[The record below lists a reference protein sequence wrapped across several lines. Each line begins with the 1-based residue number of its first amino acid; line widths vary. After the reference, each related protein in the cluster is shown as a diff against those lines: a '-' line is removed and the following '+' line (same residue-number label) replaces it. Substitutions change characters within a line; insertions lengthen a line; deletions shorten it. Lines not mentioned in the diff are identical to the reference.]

1 MLPSLPHE
9 CSKLVVAHLW
19 HRYGGHEEWPGEEN
33 ERRER
38 KVLAAHQV
46 GRGGG
51 PHHRL
56 AAPVESKH
64 EFTRRQQHDRINDDD
79 QSRDTPEPEARAR
92 DRFQHQAAVRLPNS
106 RLTTPPIRAAAPAK
120 ISTPN
125 LPITLKR
132 PALAAAAAAPP
143 TMRPVR
149 PYSAILSPL
158 RYSEY
163 F

>member
-1 MLPSLPHE
+1 MLPGLSRE
-9 CSKLVVAHLW
+9 CGKLVVAHLW
-19 HRYGGHEEWPGEEN
+19 HGHRGHEEWPGEEN

-38 KVLAAHQV
+38 QVLAAHQV
-46 GRGGG
+46 RGGG
-51 PHHRL
+51 RPHHRL
-56 AAPVESKH
+56 AVPVECEH
-64 EFTRRQQHDRINDDD
+64 ELARCQQHHRINDDD
-79 QSRDTPEPEARAR
+79 QSRDTPEPETRAR

-106 RLTTPPIRAAAPAK
+106 RLTTPPISAAAPAK

-149 PYSAILSPL
+149 PYSAILSPG
-158 RYSEY
+158 RYSA
-163 F
+163 

>member
-1 MLPSLPHE
+1 MLPSLPRE
-9 CSKLVVAHLW
+9 CGKLVIAHLR
-19 HRYGGHEEWPGEEN
+19 HGCGGHEEWPSEEN

-38 KVLAAHQV
+38 KVLAAHQIR
-46 GRGGG
+46 RGGG
-51 PHHRL
+51 AHHRL
-56 AAPVESKH
+56 AVPVECEH
-64 EFTRRQQHDRINDDD
+64 ELARCQQHDRINDDD

-106 RLTTPPIRAAAPAK
+106 RLTTPPIRAAATAK